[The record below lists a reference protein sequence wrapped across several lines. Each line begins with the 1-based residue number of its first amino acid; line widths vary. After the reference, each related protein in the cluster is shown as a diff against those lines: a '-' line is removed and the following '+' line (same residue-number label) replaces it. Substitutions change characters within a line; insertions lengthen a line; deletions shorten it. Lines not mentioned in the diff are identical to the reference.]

1 MRTLERIVANEAEI
15 RQTAATVPDTSR
27 KRKRTG
33 KNEDVESAL
42 GSWFSAI
49 RNKKQT
55 VTGPMLMEKS
65 KDFAKRLGSDFT
77 PSTGWLARW
86 KKRMGIKFKRAHGEK
101 NSADVAAAENWLA
114 NRLPELLEEF
124 PETDIFN
131 ADETGLFYRATPDGS
146 LCFTTEHR
154 YRCLS

>member
-1 MRTLERIVANEAEI
+1 MATPKKTRITLSVADKLKMLDRIKSGEQRQKIVGELGISMRTFERIVANEAEI
-15 RQTAATVPDTSR
+15 RQRAATVPDRSR

-49 RNKKQT
+49 RNKKHT

-77 PSTGWLARW
+77 PSTGWLAR
-86 KKRMGIKFKRAHGEK
+86 
-101 NSADVAAAENWLA
+101 
-114 NRLPELLEEF
+114 
-124 PETDIFN
+124 
-131 ADETGLFYRATPDGS
+131 
-146 LCFTTEHR
+146 
-154 YRCLS
+154 